1 MDTKESVIKE
11 IREKKIDIIQL
22 WFVDILGFLKTISIS
37 DREIEAAFE
46 FGKGFDGSSITGFAE
61 AEESDLLAR
70 PDPSTFCILPWHAN
84 EHPIARMYCDIFFPS
99 GEPYSADP
107 RSVLKNMVT
116 KAESMG
122 FEYVVGPEMEYFYFK
137 SADAPEVLDWG
148 GYFELIP
155 HDLADSIRNKT
166 IRILEGMGIP
176 VEASHHEVA
185 PSQHEI
191 DIRYC
196 EALEMADRVITSR
209 MVIKELASMN
219 GVHATFMPK
228 PLERV
233 NGSGMHTHQSLF
245 KEGENAFFDPNSEDH
260 LSLVAR
266 QFIAGQ
272 LKHAREFCCVTNQ
285 WVNSFKRLVPGYEA
299 PVYISWARKNR
310 TAMIR
315 VPDYRPGNE
324 EATRAEIRNPDPA
337 CNPYLAFAVLLA
349 AGLRGIEK
357 GYELSPAVEPNIYKM
372 GEVERAQ
379 RRMGNLP
386 VSLHEAHREMENSE
400 LVREVLGEHIFSKF
414 LVNKEREW
422 EEYRTQVTPLE
433 LRKGLSSL

>member
-1 MDTKESVIKE
+1 MHTKESVIKE

-233 NGSGMHTHQSLF
+233 NGSGMHIHQSLF
-245 KEGENAFFDPNSEDH
+245 REGTNAFFSADSKDH
-260 LSLVAR
+260 LSSTAR

-272 LKHAREFCCVTNQ
+272 LKHAREFCCLTNQ
-285 WVNSFKRLVPGYEA
+285 WVNSYKRLVPGYEA
-299 PVYISWARKNR
+299 PVYISWARRNR

-315 VPDYRPGNE
+315 VPDYRPGND
-324 EATRAEIRNPDPA
+324 EATRAEIRCPDPA

-357 GYELSPAVEPNIYKM
+357 GYELPSAVEPNIYKM
-372 GEVERAQ
+372 GEVERTQ

-386 VSLHEAHREMENSE
+386 VSLHEAHREMEKSE
-400 LVREVLGEHIFSKF
+400 LVREVLGEHIFTKF
-414 LVNKEREW
+414 LINKEREW

>member
-245 KEGENAFFDPNSEDH
+245 KEEKNAFFDPNSEDH

>member
-1 MDTKESVIKE
+1 VDTKESVIKE

-245 KEGENAFFDPNSEDH
+245 KEEKNAFFDPNSEDH

>member
-1 MDTKESVIKE
+1 
-11 IREKKIDIIQL
+11 
-22 WFVDILGFLKTISIS
+22 
-37 DREIEAAFE
+37 
-46 FGKGFDGSSITGFAE
+46 
-61 AEESDLLAR
+61 
-70 PDPSTFCILPWHAN
+70 
-84 EHPIARMYCDIFFPS
+84 
-99 GEPYSADP
+99 
-107 RSVLKNMVT
+107 
-116 KAESMG
+116 
-122 FEYVVGPEMEYFYFK
+122 
-137 SADAPEVLDWG
+137 
-148 GYFELIP
+148 
-155 HDLADSIRNKT
+155 
-166 IRILEGMGIP
+166 
-176 VEASHHEVA
+176 
-185 PSQHEI
+185 
-191 DIRYC
+191 
-196 EALEMADRVITSR
+196 

-245 KEGENAFFDPNSEDH
+245 KEGKNAFFDPNSEDH